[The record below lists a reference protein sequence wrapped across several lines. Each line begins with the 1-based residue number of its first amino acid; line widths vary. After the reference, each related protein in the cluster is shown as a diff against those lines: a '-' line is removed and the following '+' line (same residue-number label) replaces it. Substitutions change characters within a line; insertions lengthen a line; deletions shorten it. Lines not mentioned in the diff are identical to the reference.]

1 MGIFTP
7 EVTSAMQRISKIP
20 KGTILSPK
28 QVKNTE
34 SQLERTKIA
43 RKTISDYFERKG
55 IDPQSEKA
63 SKLNSELETREIFLN
78 LKLYHFDKERR
89 VKRHNALMQE
99 LKSHEQGMKII
110 KRNEDPSGIDF
121 NI

>member
-1 MGIFTP
+1 MSII
-7 EVTSAMQRISKIP
+7 EKEAIYAMQRISKIP
-20 KGTILSPK
+20 KGTRLSPE

-34 SQLERTKIA
+34 AQLERTAVA

-63 SKLNSELETREIFLN
+63 SKIDSELKTREIFLR
-78 LKLYHFDKERR
+78 LKLFHFDKARVEARR
-89 VKRHNALMQE
+89 NAITRQLKGIQQE
-99 LKSHEQGMKII
+99 MSFIR
-110 KRNEDPSGIDF
+110 RNEDVGGIDF